1 MGERNF
7 YFELLRVFLG
17 LKKFLKE
24 EKRVCVSF
32 PMGYSNHMNEITEAQ
47 KLAIAK
53 IIAWEKQLDGYDE
66 AADALEHEQDALEA
80 KWDDAKYHGAH

>member
-1 MGERNF
+1 
-7 YFELLRVFLG
+7 V
-17 LKKFLKE
+17 KKFLKE

-53 IIAWEKQLDGYDE
+53 ITAWEKQMSELDSYDE
-66 AADALEHEQDALEA
+66 IADALEHERDALEA
-80 KWDDAKYHGAH
+80 RWDDAKYHGAH

>member
-1 MGERNF
+1 M
-7 YFELLRVFLG
+7 G

-32 PMGYSNHMNEITEAQ
+32 PMGYSNCMNEITEAQ

-53 IIAWEKQLDGYDE
+53 ITAWEKQMSELDSYDE
-66 AADALEHEQDALEA
+66 IADALEHERDALEA
-80 KWDDAKYHGAH
+80 RWDDAKYHGAH

>member
-1 MGERNF
+1 
-7 YFELLRVFLG
+7 
-17 LKKFLKE
+17 
-24 EKRVCVSF
+24 
-32 PMGYSNHMNEITEAQ
+32 MNEITEAQ

>member
-1 MGERNF
+1 M
-7 YFELLRVFLG
+7 G

-53 IIAWEKQLDGYDE
+53 IIAWEKQLDNYDDM
-66 AADALEHEQDALEA
+66 ADALEHERDALEA
-80 KWDDAKYHGAH
+80 KWDDAKYAKYGA